1 MIETRCQ
8 QDASANG
15 GIASQLQSTRLV
27 AAVAELR
34 SFDMTRIHTAQHRNL
49 PSPIIWAPLVF
60 GCLGLVL
67 SAAYEAQ
74 RSGAFLRSF
83 YALDR
88 FIQHHLDGV
97 AEWSSLCAIVGVVGG
112 GRRAVTAGIL
122 VSIAALLWSSV
133 FLSL

>member
-1 MIETRCQ
+1 M
-8 QDASANG
+8 
-15 GIASQLQSTRLV
+15 

-97 AEWSSLCAIVGVVGG
+97 AGWSSLCAIVGVVGGFVVRRFG